1 MTINE
6 IQTTIDLLRSRH
18 PQLDERL
25 LTTLL
30 LAGGWEQK
38 HIEEAKLLFKGRAAV
53 AKDVLEPEEK
63 LLASPHD
70 MLLEEHTA
78 KSVAS
83 LETSPNEI
91 RESLAPKAE
100 DTEVA
105 TPQEVVVQADSLE
118 PAGVTLVEEVEPE
131 KESLII
137 REEPPLPPKK
147 QVELPENLPLK
158 PFEESSHVWP
168 FSRYKDVFHGETMP
182 QKAEEVS
189 RQASVELPAQ
199 QKDTDNDPQY
209 IHFSK
214 TPLTKGDEGLIVTAC
229 TLFVIILLLLGYM
242 YSNGRL

>member
-38 HIEEAKLLFKGRAAV
+38 HIEEAKLLFRGRVAV
-53 AKDVLEPEEK
+53 TKDITENDEK
-63 LLASPHD
+63 LLVSPHD

-78 KSVAS
+78 ETSAPLGAHVKANQEQQLPKEESVV
-83 LETSPNEI
+83 LETV
-91 RESLAPKAE
+91 APVQPEEK
-100 DTEVA
+100 TVTVA
-105 TPQEVVVQADSLE
+105 PEGMV
-118 PAGVTLVEEVEPE
+118 PE
-131 KESLII
+131 KESLIV
-137 REEPPLPPKK
+137 REDPPLPIKK
-147 QVELPENLPLK
+147 QDELPENLPLK
-158 PFEESSHVWP
+158 PFDESSHVWP

-182 QKAEEVS
+182 EKAEEGVHQVLAEQS
-189 RQASVELPAQ
+189 TLPKAPQ
-199 QKDTDNDPQY
+199 PDPGY

-214 TPLTKGDEGLIVTAC
+214 TPLSKGDEGLIVTAC
-229 TLFVIILLLLGYM
+229 TLFVVILLLLGYM